1 MAHKIK
7 LTIGE
12 FSKFCQVTVKTLR
25 HYEKLGLL
33 VPNEVDEWTKYRYYD
48 IAQMQQLNGILR
60 LKKMGFSLE
69 EICELK
75 DVGTFFPDIAQ
86 IQDKTYQVEEQIKQL
101 KEQLTTLKNF
111 EKSIRG
117 IEKMGKISIQK
128 LPSIIVASHRRVIR
142 SYDDLTPL
150 CANILGPEIQRIAT
164 RTLPVYS
171 FSIKHDTEYKCENVD
186 IEYCEQVEEMKPD
199 TKLIKFKRL
208 PEIPTALCF
217 KYYGPYK
224 PCEYVRDY
232 FVEAFKYINE
242 HGYKISAPYRTQ
254 YVEGPRNQK
263 NPRKWLLIFQIPVTK
278 AKSV

>member
-69 EICELK
+69 KICELK

-86 IQDKTYQVEEQIKQL
+86 IQDKT
-101 KEQLTTLKNF
+101 
-111 EKSIRG
+111 
-117 IEKMGKISIQK
+117 
-128 LPSIIVASHRRVIR
+128 H
-142 SYDDLTPL
+142 
-150 CANILGPEIQRIAT
+150 
-164 RTLPVYS
+164 
-171 FSIKHDTEYKCENVD
+171 
-186 IEYCEQVEEMKPD
+186 QVEEMKPD

-224 PCEYVRDY
+224 PCEHVRDY

-254 YVEGPRNQK
+254 YVEGPWNQK
-263 NPRKWLLIFQIPVTK
+263 NPKKWLLIFQIPVTK